1 MGMGRGPPQD
11 GIAEPESNCRLPKGA
26 RGMSQRSPVSATH
39 PTGCFRLC
47 ILTCML
53 RLHGSSGGSARA
65 LVLRISSLFSAA
77 DYGRG
82 RTDNNGMTRRGP
94 RAFEWGPMCI
104 HGVQNTGRSFMGRVW
119 VEKPP
124 SGARG
129 RKRSDKPSVTQPCRG
144 MGLEVEAQAVKA
156 EHSASETRLRAQ
168 AQLSASRPGFQSR
181 KLGLF
186 GYSGTRDN
194 SQHAEVRLAVLP

>member
-1 MGMGRGPPQD
+1 
-11 GIAEPESNCRLPKGA
+11 
-26 RGMSQRSPVSATH
+26 
-39 PTGCFRLC
+39 
-47 ILTCML
+47 ML

-77 DYGRG
+77 DNGRG

-94 RAFEWGPMCI
+94 RAFEWGPMYI

-119 VEKPP
+119 FEEPP

-144 MGLEVEAQAVKA
+144 MGLEVE
-156 EHSASETRLRAQ
+156 HSASETRLRAQ

-181 KLGLF
+181 TIGLVWIF
-186 GYSGTRDN
+186 WHPGQLTACRGAISRVAIISRQFARRGVQARC
-194 SQHAEVRLAVLP
+194 SEVQARCAGEV